1 VSPRK
6 LFLQCGNA
14 VTFFIRIRG
23 KTDKKMLSCPA
34 MAVASIEFLSKRFY
48 VRLIWDYVPILI
60 PSFSSNR
67 ILNTLTAQILLKPS
81 YYLN

>member
-6 LFLQCGNA
+6 LFFKCGDA
-14 VTFFIRIRG
+14 TTIFIRKRG
-23 KTDKKMLSCPA
+23 KTDKKMMACPA
-34 MAVASIEFLSKRFY
+34 MAGASMEFLSKRFY

-67 ILNTLTAQILLKPS
+67 ILNTLTVQILLKPS